1 MHTIFNYEDKPIII
15 NHHDDFLGS
24 LIIRTNKFYEQKLL
38 NHIREN
44 IKGGLFIDVGA
55 NIGNHTCFFS
65 LFCADKVI
73 AIEPVIENYNL
84 LLKNINDNNLKNVV
98 PLNKVLSDKLAK
110 YEYKVIPAN
119 MGLCNMIQ
127 SENGID
133 SITPENIDTD
143 GLTLLKIDCENMS
156 NIVLDSFIPTIL
168 KTKCDIII
176 EANKN
181 EISNILNKIPY
192 VIVGRFNATPTYH
205 LKHK

>member
-1 MHTIFNYEDKPIII
+1 MQTIFNYEDNAIII

-24 LIIRTNKFYEQKLL
+24 IIIRTKEFYEQKLL

-65 LFCADKVI
+65 MFCADKVI
-73 AIEPVIENYNL
+73 AIEPVIENYEL
-84 LLKNINDNNLKNVV
+84 LLKNIKDNNLKNVITI
-98 PLNKVLSDKLAK
+98 NKVLSNKIAK
-110 YEYKVIPAN
+110 YEYKTVPIN
-119 MGLCNMIQ
+119 MGLCNMTQ
-127 SENGID
+127 SDKGID
-133 SITPENIDTD
+133 SITPENLDTE
-143 GLTLLKIDCENMS
+143 GLKLLKIDCENMS

-176 EANKN
+176 EADKN

-192 VIVGRFNATPTYH
+192 YIVGRFNATPTYH